1 MKRFRFS
8 SLMLVLGLLFIY
20 LPMLILVIYS
30 FNASKLVT
38 VWGGWS
44 IKWYVGLLDNSQ
56 LMGSVVRSL
65 EIACYTAVAAVA
77 LGTLAAFVLT
87 RITRFKG
94 RTLFGGLV
102 TAPLV
107 MPEVITG
114 LSLLLLFVAM
124 AQMIGWP
131 QERGIVTIWIAHTTF
146 CAAYV
151 AVVVSARLRE
161 LDLSIEEAAMD
172 LGAKPWKVFFLI
184 TIPMIAPSLAAGGM
198 MSFALSL
205 DDLVL
210 ASFVSGPGSTTLP
223 MEVFS
228 AVRLG
233 VKPEINAVA
242 SLILLAVSIVTFL
255 VWFFSLRAEES
266 RKRAIQQAIEEA
278 AADSWK
284 QPDVRRAQAPEAA

>member
-1 MKRFRFS
+1 
-8 SLMLVLGLLFIY
+8 MLVLGLSFIY

-44 IKWYVGLLDNSQ
+44 VKWYVGLLDNTQ

-65 EIACYTAVAAVA
+65 EIACYTAIAAVA

-172 LGAKPWKVFFLI
+172 LGARPWKVFFLI

-242 SLILLAVSIVTFL
+242 SLILLAVSLVTFL
-255 VWFFSLRAEES
+255 VWFFSRRAEES